1 MDVKALR
8 HQARIGV
15 SWFVSWFETWIQQG
29 GSVLL
34 DLKLTLKKKQGRERE
49 SKRERKGKTA

>member
-1 MDVKALR
+1 MYVKALR

-15 SWFVSWFETWIQQG
+15 SWFETWIQQG
-29 GSVLL
+29 GGVLL
-34 DLKLTLKKKQGRERE
+34 DLKLTLKKKQGRERD